1 MRSYGAIN
9 LITMFWYTTRK
20 WEAIKCI
27 IPAWI
32 RRFWMTLHVF
42 QRVNYIWGPNV
53 IALASAIAQAPIT
66 PLPKNHSKKHSL
78 QQTLDDS
85 IITSWLLLPTIL
97 IITQTTHLYHFSVLI
112 GKLQPKEIWWVH
124 LNLEVTTRQQ
134 LECKVVVRERLFFF
148 VVVVVPLNLLESHP
162 MMCFSLEKYLG
173 IAKHT
178 YTFWIVLL
186 FHWTVRSHWYFTISL
201 MSAQS
206 NIIFKIMSRTIGLAP
221 LKLQKL
227 GIPRISSKWKI
238 CFSLLLVLYIS
249 LISHHLYS

>member
-9 LITMFWYTTRK
+9 LITMFWYTTRR

-42 QRVNYIWGPNV
+42 QPDNYIWGPNV

-112 GKLQPKEIWWVH
+112 GKLQPKEIWWIH
-124 LNLEVTTRQQ
+124 LNLESIRQQ
-134 LECKVVVRERLFFF
+134 SECTIVVAKNDCFHCSGASEFIWIPPNNLFFTWEAFRDCLTYRMYCFKTVYF
-148 VVVVVPLNLLESHP
+148 VSPLLHNYSILLV
-162 MMCFSLEKYLG
+162 K
-173 IAKHT
+173 
-178 YTFWIVLL
+178 
-186 FHWTVRSHWYFTISL
+186 
-201 MSAQS
+201 
-206 NIIFKIMSRTIGLAP
+206 
-221 LKLQKL
+221 LKQKL
-227 GIPRISSKWKI
+227 IWCWDI
-238 CFSLLLVLYIS
+238 FLSLLSSWWKLGQFFNLAVWSNGLTSNLTPGY
-249 LISHHLYS
+249 

>member
-1 MRSYGAIN
+1 MKIESTVLSYRSIPDHKKITRLYSNFRCEHLTFLMRSYGAIN
-9 LITMFWYTTRK
+9 LITMFWYTTRR

-42 QRVNYIWGPNV
+42 QRVNYTWGPNV

-134 LECKVVVRERLFFF
+134 SECKVLVVRERLF
-148 VVVVVPLNLLESHP
+148 
-162 MMCFSLEKYLG
+162 
-173 IAKHT
+173 
-178 YTFWIVLL
+178 
-186 FHWTVRSHWYFTISL
+186 
-201 MSAQS
+201 
-206 NIIFKIMSRTIGLAP
+206 
-221 LKLQKL
+221 
-227 GIPRISSKWKI
+227 
-238 CFSLLLVLYIS
+238 SLLLLWC
-249 LISHHLYS
+249 L